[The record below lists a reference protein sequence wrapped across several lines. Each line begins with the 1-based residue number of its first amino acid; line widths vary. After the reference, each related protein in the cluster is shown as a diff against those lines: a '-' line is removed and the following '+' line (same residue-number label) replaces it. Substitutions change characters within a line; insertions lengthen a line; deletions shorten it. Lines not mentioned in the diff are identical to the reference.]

1 MMMSSRRGRDAVRRN
16 RRGWQSKGAW
26 TQVGEDL
33 KSCQPRQHGRVLC
46 KQMDGLKRGLLAAG
60 WGKD

>member
-1 MMMSSRRGRDAVRRN
+1 MAIKGGMDA
-16 RRGWQSKGAW
+16 GGGGSQ
-26 TQVGEDL
+26 EL
-33 KSCQPRQHGRVLC
+33 PRQHGRVLC